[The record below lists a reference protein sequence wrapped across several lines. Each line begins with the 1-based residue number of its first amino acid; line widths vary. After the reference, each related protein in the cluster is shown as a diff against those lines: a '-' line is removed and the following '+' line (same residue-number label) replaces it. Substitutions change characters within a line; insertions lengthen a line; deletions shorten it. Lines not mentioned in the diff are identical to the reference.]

1 MPGPGR
7 PFRKGEGGRPKGS
20 KNKVTKAI
28 AQRIIA
34 TRKPPL
40 ELMLDVM
47 DFYYRRWLEAEDG
60 ADKRFCA
67 ELALQAARLAAPYC
81 HPRKLVIEDDAPVT
95 VTVIDGREPVNGH
108 GNGPNSNG
116 EKLN

>member
-40 ELMLDVM
+40 ELMVDVM
-47 DFYYRRWLEAEDG
+47 DFYYRRWLEAKDG
-60 ADKRFCA
+60 ADKRFYA
-67 ELALQAARLAAPYC
+67 ERALQAARLAAPYC

-95 VTVIDGREPVNGH
+95 VTVIDRRETEA
-108 GNGPNSNG
+108 SESSG
-116 EKLN
+116 ETLN